1 MMKIVNKGK
10 AQRGQGK
17 WEIERHLYENTKKN
31 GMIFFEDHP
40 VMRPEKEGEA
50 FVGAERPFPMKPFLR
65 DVLAGFLASLLAAI
79 AAHRMG
85 F

>member
-1 MMKIVNKGK
+1 MMKIVNKRESAK
-10 AQRGQGK
+10 GQGK

-50 FVGAERPFPMKPFLR
+50 FVERRGPFP
-65 DVLAGFLASLLAAI
+65 
-79 AAHRMG
+79 
-85 F
+85 